1 MAREEYLHI
10 RVSASEI
17 ELWRLCAKAVDRS
30 LGNWVRER
38 LNRAA
43 EQEAEA
49 EAKK

>member
-1 MAREEYLHI
+1 MSRDEYLHI
-10 RVSASEI
+10 RVSADEI

-43 EQEAEA
+43 EAEA
-49 EAKK
+49 EQEAKR